1 ASIYQGIDV
10 VPLDQEQLPNIKV
23 GLLLWNLGTGFHL
36 LALGCAMY
44 GWASKSLREMLGN
57 TTLMSAN
64 TGYAMLGFGALGLI
78 AAIASHFGS
87 FSNLSDPSNARSVSR
102 VVTSVVFFLFIVLL
116 VWILLRLG
124 RILRQTRTRDPYAT
138 AAIVSASHKY
148 YAQHPMAVLRYLLNM
163 QMLESMYN
171 DGIVLA
177 VLLLVRVVFY
187 LSFDISFLSPDQS
200 AITSLGANNTLT
212 GIGTLAASLISA
224 IMVRLIFPTRPNL
237 LSDVF
242 AKVAELEPSSR
253 ATFFDG
259 QTLGSPRGF
268 PVPKLSSPGNSR
280 NHSIS
285 TAGDPYSRSRAP
297 TTASLAVEKL
307 MGTSMP
313 VMTSNAPAMPQ
324 PPSGP
329 ISRDSRDRS
338 MPIMPVSSF
347 SPIVSQHQHQ
357 QQQQQPPQHP
367 FGSGAK
373 SAEGVNFLQH
383 IPYIDRD
390 VRENSFFS
398 QGPWTQP
405 VTRTFSTEPS
415 ALGSNAHNSVISTAD
430 NGVSG
435 QIASAG
441 PFALGDSDQLEQLVR
456 SNTGAELISIEG
468 RQDMLRQTET
478 KNPSMLFADQDNV
491 AQSRGQ
497 ITSAYIPLSSSNII
511 LAPSADAN
519 EGTNLSSSI
528 ASNNTHPS
536 GPSLHGE
543 ILQDSNPETERPDSL
558 ISSYIRADN
567 GAPLFK
573 SVFSNHQRTSSF
585 VSEDYQYEPIGVAGD
600 NNSIRNS
607 VSRNPFE
614 DRIATT
620 SKLSRT
626 VDTPSVYIAEP
637 SAAPTA
643 TDTADDTDEVNPNVD
658 DAKAQKG
665 AGPILIRK
673 GSKASIRR
681 KNTIER
687 RNRLNKQKSADL
699 SENSSSNNSQE
710 LTSSSVEAEEKP
722 SDEAEQ
728 AALDRKIRL
737 KKSRMSAFSGAA
749 PSVESTDPSRRD
761 SATISTDSWDPR
773 SKHASEISFDANS
786 AYSRQQSKD
795 QPSAIPQHA
804 QRLSPETDAASLP
817 SSLFKNSFSSTGR
830 RSMDVFAS
838 ISSLHTNATAD
849 VFYTPE
855 ASMAQI
861 NPSTVLGDNNWHD
874 AIDAD
879 IVDERPSTAPTRTL
893 SSNKHRHTL
902 APHEQTAASTR
913 DRFGNLTDE
922 PQAER
927 GAVVGGSGLR
937 RAQTLRKVRDSDVPV
952 LESSMQGPS
961 EEESTGALISALPM
975 PTPSAFGDRVIL

>member
-1 ASIYQGIDV
+1 
-10 VPLDQEQLPNIKV
+10 
-23 GLLLWNLGTGFHL
+23 
-36 LALGCAMY
+36 MY

-57 TTLMSAN
+57 TTLMSAT
-64 TGYAMLGFGALGLI
+64 TGYAMLGFGAVGLI
-78 AAIASHFGS
+78 SAIASHFGS

-177 VLLLVRVVFY
+177 ILLLVRVVFY

-224 IMVRLIFPTRPNL
+224 IMVRLIFPTKPNL

-268 PVPKLSSPGNSR
+268 PVPKLSPGNSR

-307 MGTSMP
+307 MGSSMP

-329 ISRDSRDRS
+329 ISRGSRDRS

-347 SPIVSQHQHQ
+347 SPIASQHQQQPQ
-357 QQQQQPPQHP
+357 QQQQQPQHP

-405 VTRTFSTEPS
+405 ITHTLSTEPS
-415 ALGSNAHNSVISTAD
+415 ALGSNAHNSVISTAE

-441 PFALGDSDQLEQLVR
+441 PFALGNSNQLEQLVR
-456 SNTGAELISIEG
+456 SNTGEELISIEG

-491 AQSRGQ
+491 TQSRGQ
-497 ITSAYIPLSSSNII
+497 ITSAYIPLSSSNIV

-585 VSEDYQYEPIGVAGD
+585 VSEDYQYEPIGVPSD
-600 NNSIRNS
+600 SNSIRNS

-614 DRIATT
+614 DRVATA

-637 SAAPTA
+637 SAAPSAMENKT
-643 TDTADDTDEVNPNVD
+643 DDTDEVNPNAD
-658 DAKAQKG
+658 DTKSQKG

-687 RNRLNKQKSADL
+687 RNRLNRQKSADM
-699 SENSSSNNSQE
+699 SENTSSNNSQE
-710 LTSSSVEAEEKP
+710 LASSSVEAEEKP
-722 SDEAEQ
+722 TSEAEQ
-728 AALDRKIRL
+728 ATLDRKIRL
-737 KKSRMSAFSGAA
+737 KKSRMSAFSGAV
-749 PSVESTDPSRRD
+749 PSVESADPSRRD

-786 AYSRQQSKD
+786 TYSRQQSKD
-795 QPSAIPQHA
+795 QPSAIASHA
-804 QRLSPETDAASLP
+804 QRRSPEIDAASLP

-830 RSMDVFAS
+830 RSTDVFAS

-861 NPSTVLGDNNWHD
+861 NHSTVQGDNNWHD
-874 AIDAD
+874 AIEAD

-913 DRFGNLTDE
+913 DRFGDMTDE
-922 PQAER
+922 AQAER
-927 GAVVGGSGLR
+927 GTVVGGSGLR

-961 EEESTGALISALPM
+961 DEESTGALISALPM

>member
-1 ASIYQGIDV
+1 VSTILMNLSGLSYLQFLLVDAFVAAYLFLHLFLSHNWTGIFVVSTSRQDPRSRVDGLVRVLGFYSCLAGTCLFLVKDGLMAHQEFQDVSLCRASVYQGVDV
-10 VPLDQEQLPNIKV
+10 VPLDQEQLPDIKV

-36 LALGCAMY
+36 LALGCTMY

-64 TGYAMLGFGALGLI
+64 TGYAMLSLGILGLV

-87 FSNLSDPSNARSVSR
+87 FSNLSNPSNARSVSR
-102 VVTSVVFFLFIVLL
+102 VVTSVLFFMFIVLL

-171 DGIVLA
+171 DGIVLT

-187 LSFDISFLSPDQS
+187 LAFDISFLSPDQS
-200 AITSLGANNTLT
+200 AITSMGANNTLT
-212 GIGTLAASLISA
+212 GFGTLAASLLSA
-224 IMVRLIFPTRPNL
+224 IMVRLIFPTRLNL

-259 QTLGSPRGF
+259 QTLGGSRGI

-307 MGTSMP
+307 MGSSMP
-313 VMTSNAPAMPQ
+313 VMTNNAPAMPQ
-324 PPSGP
+324 PPNGP
-329 ISRDSRDRS
+329 ISRDPQDRS

-347 SPIVSQHQHQ
+347 SPIVSHQ
-357 QQQQQPPQHP
+357 QQQQQQPHP

-415 ALGSNAHNSVISTAD
+415 ALGSNAHNSLISTAD
-430 NGVSG
+430 HGVAG
-435 QIASAG
+435 KIASAG
-441 PFALGDSDQLEQLVR
+441 PFAHGDSDQLEQLVR

-468 RQDMLRQTET
+468 RQDMLRQTEA

-491 AQSRGQ
+491 TQSRGQ
-497 ITSAYIPLSSSNII
+497 ITSAYIPLSSSNIV
-511 LAPSADAN
+511 LAPSADGN

-543 ILQDSNPETERPDSL
+543 LLQDSNPETERPDSL

-573 SVFSNHQRTSSF
+573 GVFSNHQRTSSF

-600 NNSIRNS
+600 SNSIRNS

-614 DRIATT
+614 DRIATA
-620 SKLSRT
+620 SKLSQT
-626 VDTPSVYIAEP
+626 VETPSVYIAEP
-637 SAAPTA
+637 SVAPTA
-643 TDTADDTDEVNPNVD
+643 YENADDTDEINPNSD
-658 DAKAQKG
+658 EAKAQKG
-665 AGPILIRK
+665 TGPILIRK

-681 KNTIER
+681 KNTIE
-687 RNRLNKQKSADL
+687 
-699 SENSSSNNSQE
+699 
-710 LTSSSVEAEEKP
+710 
-722 SDEAEQ
+722 
-728 AALDRKIRL
+728 
-737 KKSRMSAFSGAA
+737 
-749 PSVESTDPSRRD
+749 
-761 SATISTDSWDPR
+761 
-773 SKHASEISFDANS
+773 
-786 AYSRQQSKD
+786 
-795 QPSAIPQHA
+795 
-804 QRLSPETDAASLP
+804 
-817 SSLFKNSFSSTGR
+817 
-830 RSMDVFAS
+830 
-838 ISSLHTNATAD
+838 
-849 VFYTPE
+849 
-855 ASMAQI
+855 
-861 NPSTVLGDNNWHD
+861 
-874 AIDAD
+874 
-879 IVDERPSTAPTRTL
+879 
-893 SSNKHRHTL
+893 
-902 APHEQTAASTR
+902 
-913 DRFGNLTDE
+913 
-922 PQAER
+922 
-927 GAVVGGSGLR
+927 
-937 RAQTLRKVRDSDVPV
+937 
-952 LESSMQGPS
+952 
-961 EEESTGALISALPM
+961 
-975 PTPSAFGDRVIL
+975 